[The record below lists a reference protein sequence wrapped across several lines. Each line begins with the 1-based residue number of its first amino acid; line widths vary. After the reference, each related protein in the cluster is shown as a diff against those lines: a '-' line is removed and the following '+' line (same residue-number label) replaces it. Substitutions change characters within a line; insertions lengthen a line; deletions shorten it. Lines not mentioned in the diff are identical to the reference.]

1 MATDDAAARAPCIV
15 VKPPPLTIE
24 SIRRRY
30 LVLLALRW
38 LPVGF
43 IAPLLVLLLTRE
55 LSLTQA
61 GPLLA
66 AYGITTALLEL
77 PTGGLADVIGRRPV
91 LMISSVAAGVL
102 LVLLGVMNSF
112 IGLLAAMV
120 AGGVARALDSGP
132 LESWFVDRSLAIDP
146 DVDLRAGLSLGGTVD
161 GAALAIGSI
170 IGGIVPAVFDGRL
183 EVSVWIALAF
193 QLVHLGAVFFLM
205 DELRAPDGSGLAKAF
220 VAVPAAVRDGVA
232 LAARHRPLRGLLLG
246 AATIGVALVAV
257 ESLWQPR
264 FVALLDA
271 PDTATAF
278 LGVLLAVAF
287 AGSAVGAALAPP
299 LARFVERFTPA
310 AAMVGQMVSGAV
322 LVGLGVVTWVPAAA
336 LLFVGFYLTVGA
348 TAPVRDELMHQRVP
362 SDRRTTLLSAESL
375 VFQAGGFAA
384 ALTLPAL
391 ADAHGTRVAWA
402 IAGGLLAVGALAYRS
417 VLRLSP
423 ETG

>member
-1 MATDDAAARAPCIV
+1 
-15 VKPPPLTIE
+15 
-24 SIRRRY
+24 
-30 LVLLALRW
+30 
-38 LPVGF
+38 
-43 IAPLLVLLLTRE
+43 
-55 LSLTQA
+55 
-61 GPLLA
+61 
-66 AYGITTALLEL
+66 
-77 PTGGLADVIGRRPV
+77 
-91 LMISSVAAGVL
+91 
-102 LVLLGVMNSF
+102 MNSF

-161 GAALAIGSI
+161 GAALAIGSV

-193 QLVHLGAVFFLM
+193 QVVHLAAVFLLM
-205 DELRAPDGSGLAKAF
+205 DEVRTPTGSGLAKAF
-220 VAVPAAVRDGVA
+220 VAVPAAVRDGVN

-287 AGSAVGAALAPP
+287 AGSAIGAAVAPR
-299 LARFVERFTPA
+299 LARLVERFTPA
-310 AAMVGQMVSGAV
+310 VAMVGQMVSGAV
-322 LVGLGVVTWVPAAA
+322 LVGLGLVTWVPAAA
-336 LLFVGFYLTVGA
+336 LLFVGFYLTLGA

-362 SDRRTTLLSAESL
+362 PERRTTLLSAESL

-391 ADAHGTRVAWA
+391 ADAQGTPLAWV
-402 IAGGLLAVGALAYRS
+402 IAGTLLAVGALAYRGI
-417 VLRLSP
+417 LRLSAA
-423 ETG
+423 TG